1 MIDVISTFEKAVV
14 CNSLHTDTHLHRCT
28 PITFLYSTLI
38 EMRRHKI
45 RCNCKDCASKAS
57 QVMNLIRMTPQ
68 ITSPRAID
76 KEIDEDAFGNSS
88 FNEGWEI
95 CEKIFPL
102 IRTVHHVSHGWNP
115 TYNQCNAHASN
126 IDKLTTFFPTKVEI
140 QNRAN
145 PASEISES
153 NPWKDAET
161 SDDDYPSLG

>member
-1 MIDVISTFEKAVV
+1 
-14 CNSLHTDTHLHRCT
+14 
-28 PITFLYSTLI
+28 
-38 EMRRHKI
+38 
-45 RCNCKDCASKAS
+45 
-57 QVMNLIRMTPQ
+57 MNLIRMTPQ

-95 CEKIFPL
+95 CEKIFSL